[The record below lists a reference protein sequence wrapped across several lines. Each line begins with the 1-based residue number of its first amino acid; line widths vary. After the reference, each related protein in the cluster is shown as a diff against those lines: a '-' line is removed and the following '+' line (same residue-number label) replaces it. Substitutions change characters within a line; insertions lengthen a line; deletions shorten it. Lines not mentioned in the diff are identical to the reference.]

1 MVLDLLGLPFLCLQ
15 FGAQALVLQGHGG
28 IAAILTLAAFVTIFY
43 MVGLARFR
51 ALRYRL
57 SRTWWHGIRGGS
69 DDQGFGYGISYMW
82 KSAVGSMAL
91 GLLIPWSMMSLWNE
105 RWNKM
110 RSEERRVGKECVSTC
125 RSRWAP

>member
-15 FGAQALVLQGHGG
+15 FGAQALVLQGHGC

-69 DDQGFGYGISYMW
+69 ADQGFGSGISCMW
-82 KSAVGSMAL
+82 KSAVG
-91 GLLIPWSMMSLWNE
+91 
-105 RWNKM
+105 

-125 RSRWAP
+125 RSRCSPYNAKKKTEQK